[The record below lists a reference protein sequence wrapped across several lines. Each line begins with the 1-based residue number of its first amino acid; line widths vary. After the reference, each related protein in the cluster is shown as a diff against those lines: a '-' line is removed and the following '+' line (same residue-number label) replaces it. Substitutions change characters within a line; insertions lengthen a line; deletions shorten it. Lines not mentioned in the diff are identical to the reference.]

1 MLVQDTC
8 VYGDK
13 WAVSNEKGSVMAEAI
28 HPEVTTEVLDAFASG
43 LESSSRRDRQV
54 AAANL
59 AKVTANNPE
68 ALVPYVSLL
77 VSSLDKPEAQTRW
90 ECLDML
96 SQVVDVESRLCDK
109 ALPGAENALF
119 DEGSGLLHLSAMK
132 FLCKL
137 GATTQNRSQK
147 VWPLIDEGIQ
157 CYHGDN
163 EFPDMLNALID
174 FSAGELAPAVKAEL
188 GERMAFDAA
197 NGKGQLK
204 KRASIILENVKQK

>member
-1 MLVQDTC
+1 
-8 VYGDK
+8 
-13 WAVSNEKGSVMAEAI
+13 MAEVVNS
-28 HPEVTTEVLDAFASG
+28 EVNAEVLEALFSG
-43 LESSSRRDRQV
+43 LESTSRKDRQV
-54 AAANL
+54 AAAHI
-59 AKVTANNPE
+59 AQVTEGNPE
-68 ALVPYVSLL
+68 ALVPYVSVL

-96 SQVVDVESRLCDK
+96 TKVVDIESRLCDK

-119 DEGSGLLHLSAMK
+119 DEVNGLLHLSAMK

-137 GATTQNRSQK
+137 GSTTQNRSQK

-163 EFPDMLNALID
+163 EFPDMLNALIE
-174 FSAGELAPAVKAEL
+174 FSAGELAPEVKKEL
-188 GERMAFDAA
+188 CERMAFDAA